1 LNHGD
6 MPDSG
11 LPPDT
16 AAAGDVTTT
25 GHSSHDVHAGD
36 THDASGAHGP
46 ADTSDQPTLVP
57 TTWSQLIF
65 PAIILLFVAVL
76 VAGPVMNAFSSKP
89 PAVPPAEQA
98 TASPSPSSAP
108 AVVASP
114 TLAATTIPQATA
126 TVQAA
131 QPTATIGSAS
141 QYFLQV
147 MATATAVAIEGTK
160 GDVARAPVKL
170 TFGGAIFPVADGSG
184 LLPDWK
190 ASQDEGTATWIDGT
204 FANHILYIP
213 YSSKNLALFDAAKT
227 GDNIQLQMNT
237 GQVFNFSVTRSQR
250 AANGPTANPEQFSV
264 SAAMQQDHAGVTL
277 FLAGDPALDR
287 AVVQADFTG
296 NIQSALP

>member
-11 LPPDT
+11 LPPDK

-25 GHSSHDVHAGD
+25 GHSSHDVHAAD
-36 THDASGAHGP
+36 AHDAGGAHGP
-46 ADTSDQPTLVP
+46 VDTFDQPTLVP

-89 PAVPPAEQA
+89 PAIPPAEQA
-98 TASPSPSSAP
+98 TATPAP
-108 AVVASP
+108 AVVVTP
-114 TLAATTIPQATA
+114 TLAATAITQPTA

-131 QPTATIGSAS
+131 QPTATTGSAG

-170 TFGGAIFPVADGSG
+170 TFGGATFSVADGTG

-190 ASQDEGTATWIDGT
+190 ATQDEGTATWIDGT

-213 YSSKNLALFDAAKT
+213 YSSKNLALFGAAKT
-227 GDNIQLQMNT
+227 GDSIQLQMNT
-237 GQVFNFSVTRSQR
+237 DQVFNFSVTRSQR
-250 AANGPTANPEQFSV
+250 AANGPTTNPEQFSV

-277 FLAGDPALDR
+277 FLTGDPATDR